1 MRRPRRGGMIAP
13 GTRGGGPKDV
23 LLRSLA
29 LVGALLLPACVE
41 RKPATVAFS
50 AEEAAF
56 IRKPGTGVIVGHA
69 FRTKPSGAVVN
80 AAGEVVRLVPATAF
94 ARERFANLYGKRK
107 YIPHSAYPRDDA
119 VDPAYSDYTRTTKA
133 ESNGRFVFDK
143 VAPGSYFLTTQVIW
157 GDEAAFSRE
166 GGSVYDSVTL
176 TGRET
181 EPVQVILSGN

>member
-1 MRRPRRGGMIAP
+1 MRIGIFVAAA
-13 GTRGGGPKDV
+13 
-23 LLRSLA
+23 LA
-29 LVGALLLPACVE
+29 GALLAGCVE

-56 IRKPGTGVIVGHA
+56 IKKPGNGVIVGHA
-69 FRTKPSGAVVN
+69 FRTKPSGVVVN
-80 AAGEVVRLVPATAF
+80 AAGQVVRLVPATAF
-94 ARERFANLYGKRK
+94 ARERFANFYGKGK
-107 YIPHSAYPRDDA
+107 YVPHASYPRDDE

-133 ESNGRFVFDK
+133 EANGRFAFDK
-143 VAPGSYFLTTQVIW
+143 VGPGTYFLTTQVIW

-176 TGRET
+176 TGKET